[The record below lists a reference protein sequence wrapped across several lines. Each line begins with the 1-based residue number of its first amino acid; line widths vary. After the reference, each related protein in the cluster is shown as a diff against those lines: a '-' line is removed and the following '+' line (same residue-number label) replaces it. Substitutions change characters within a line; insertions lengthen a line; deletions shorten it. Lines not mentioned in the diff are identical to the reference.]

1 MSPRS
6 RPHLVERAMEA
17 LAGGASLDRP
27 AQAAAPPSS
36 LVPPATPTP
45 PSPAAAPYQPVKD
58 LPGEA
63 PAAAPVPLGPA
74 PSVHS
79 PLVQAPSGQA
89 PVAPPVISLAALK
102 QAGLVVG
109 VTGTT
114 RNRISEE
121 ISVVQH
127 HLMRTVRSVAPAEG
141 RCNRI
146 ILITSARPGEGKT
159 FSSLNIAASIAASG
173 TTPVLLIDA
182 DGKYGSLSELLGV
195 HEKPGVRLLVAD
207 PQATAGP
214 LCLPTAQPNLS
225 VLSYGAA
232 APRPGQPDQPP
243 APMVAKVILDTAL
256 AMPDHVVVIDSAPCL
271 STSDPGSFA
280 LVAGQV
286 LMVVQAERTQKNEV
300 EAALDIV
307 DACPTLQLML
317 NRTRLTGSDTF
328 GAYGGYHIYGAHGSR
343 PKG

>member
-1 MSPRS
+1 
-6 RPHLVERAMEA
+6 MEA
-17 LAGGASLDRP
+17 LGGAASLDRP
-27 AQAAAPPSS
+27 AAPPPPPVVSFAPVPPPAKDAPEAAPAALAAAPA
-36 LVPPATPTP
+36 LA
-45 PSPAAAPYQPVKD
+45 
-58 LPGEA
+58 EA
-63 PAAAPVPLGPA
+63 PPLA
-74 PSVHS
+74 
-79 PLVQAPSGQA
+79 QAPAGPVSSG
-89 PVAPPVISLAALK
+89 PVSSGPVSSGPPPVISLAVLK
-102 QAGLVVG
+102 QAGMVVG
-109 VTGTT
+109 VTGIT
-114 RNRISEE
+114 RNRVSEE

-127 HLMRTVRSVAPAEG
+127 HLMRTLRSVAPAEG

-207 PQATAGP
+207 PQARVGP

-243 APMVAKVILDTAL
+243 APMVAKVILEAAL
-256 AMPDHVVVIDSAPCL
+256 ALPEHVVVIDSAPCL

-280 LVAGQV
+280 LIAGQV

-328 GAYGGYHIYGAHGSR
+328 GAYGGYQIYGAYGSR